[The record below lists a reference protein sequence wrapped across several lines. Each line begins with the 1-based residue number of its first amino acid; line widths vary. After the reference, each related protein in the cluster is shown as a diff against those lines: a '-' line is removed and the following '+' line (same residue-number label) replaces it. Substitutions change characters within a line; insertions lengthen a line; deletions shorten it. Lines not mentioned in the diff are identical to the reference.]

1 MIAESHRNILRAR
14 NRFRAPYKSLGHKST
29 YTRDEV
35 GQNESEASFTSCSA
49 RLWTDH
55 AELPVSNI
63 LLVTRSC
70 SDSSYCTP
78 EEEGLPM
85 LRLLP
90 QRCGLS
96 DKAAELMPTIKQV
109 VN

>member
-14 NRFRAPYKSLGHKST
+14 NRLRAPYKSSGHKST

-35 GQNESEASFTSCSA
+35 GQKESEASFTSCSA
-49 RLWTDH
+49 GLWTDH
-55 AELPVSNI
+55 AELPVSNT
-63 LLVTRSC
+63 LLVTRYC
-70 SDSSYCTP
+70 PDSSYCTP

-85 LRLLP
+85 LRRLP
-90 QRCGLS
+90 QRCGVS
-96 DKAAELMPTIKQV
+96 DKTAELMPTIKQV